1 MFTLSLSS
9 LPTILAVLAFLLAL
23 YYKRETICNSDLL
36 AFALV
41 AAVVF
46 LLLTGALNAL
56 HLPNFAL
63 HLF

>member
-1 MFTLSLSS
+1 MFVLSS
-9 LPTILAVLAFLLAL
+9 SWLPTVVALVAFLLAL
-23 YYKRETICNSDLL
+23 YYKRTSIRDTDIV

-46 LLLTGALNAL
+46 FLLTGALNAV